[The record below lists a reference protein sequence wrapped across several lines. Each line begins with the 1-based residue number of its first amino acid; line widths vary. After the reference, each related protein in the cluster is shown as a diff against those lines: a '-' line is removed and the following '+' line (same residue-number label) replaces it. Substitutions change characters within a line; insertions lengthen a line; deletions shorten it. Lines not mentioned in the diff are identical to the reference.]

1 MTAIRAVHAKRP
13 KRRLGKPPI
22 RPPRR
27 APSLGAEEKRRA
39 KGPVVLRLK
48 TGRKGRFVAP
58 KRTNRRKG
66 KRPNVRLGTGARA
79 SAKVVLVYDQR
90 ATPLREWDRGTQFLS
105 TFVISA
111 FVSER
116 TPDGTVLPS
125 RPSSVVLVGNP
136 GSGKTELVERF
147 KRCYWISY
155 HNDLTV
161 RPLLSLL
168 RKAEAG
174 VLTHVGASE
183 FNKYFQR
190 KMSVAEGTIGLLSG
204 AMEEGITQYSVGPTS
219 MRFEAPARLGLI
231 AGCTPGTMSKRRE
244 MLAEMGFLSRAC
256 VLDWALPR
264 SERDE
269 IMRRM
274 NRGDPSDLEPVD
286 LVTPP
291 NGGRAVIT
299 WDATIGEAVA
309 SYVKQHWPENDLRTF
324 KRFKALML
332 ARAYLVGHAIVTGDE
347 WDWLKSYDDYWGRMI
362 TGDA

>member
-1 MTAIRAVHAKRP
+1 MRS
-13 KRRLGKPPI
+13 RRV
-22 RPPRR
+22 
-27 APSLGAEEKRRA
+27 SVEKSRD
-39 KGPVVLRLK
+39 
-48 TGRKGRFVAP
+48 KGR
-58 KRTNRRKG
+58 RHNRRNVRKG
-66 KRPNVRLGTGARA
+66 KRPNVRLVTSARAGA
-79 SAKVVLVYDQR
+79 SAKVVYDQS
-90 ATPLREWDRGTQFLS
+90 APPLREWDRGTQFLS
-105 TFVISA
+105 AFVVSA
-111 FVSER
+111 FVDER
-116 TPDGTVLPS
+116 TADGAVLPS
-125 RPSSVVLVGNP
+125 RPSSVVLVGSP

-190 KMSVAEGTIGLLSG
+190 KSSVAEGTIGLLSG

-219 MRFEAPARLGLI
+219 LRFETPARLGLI

-256 VLDWALPR
+256 VLDWGLPR

-286 LVTPP
+286 LVIPA
-291 NGGRAVIT
+291 NGRHAVVA
-299 WDATIGEAVA
+299 WDEKVGERVTG
-309 SYVKQHWPENDLRTF
+309 YVKQHWPENDLRTF

-332 ARAYLVGHAIVTGDE
+332 ARAYLVGHETVTEAE
-347 WDWLKSYDDYWGRMI
+347 WAWLQSYDDYWNRMI
-362 TGDA
+362 VGDA

>member
-1 MTAIRAVHAKRP
+1 M
-13 KRRLGKPPI
+13 
-22 RPPRR
+22 
-27 APSLGAEEKRRA
+27 S
-39 KGPVVLRLK
+39 
-48 TGRKGRFVAP
+48 RKM
-58 KRTNRRKG
+58 
-66 KRPNVRLGTGARA
+66 PNVRNGKRKKGRLATRARARA
-79 SAKVVLVYDQR
+79 SATFVYDQR

-105 TFVISA
+105 AFVISA
-111 FVSER
+111 YVSGR
-116 TPDGTVLPS
+116 TNDGTMIPS
-125 RPSSVVLVGNP
+125 RPSSVVLVGSP

-174 VLTHVGASE
+174 TLTHVGASE

-190 KMSVAEGTIGLLSG
+190 KASVAEGTIGLLSG
-204 AMEEGITQYSVGPTS
+204 AMEEGITNYDVGPTR
-219 MRFEAPARLGLI
+219 MRFERPARLGLI

-256 VLDWALPR
+256 VLDWGLPR

-274 NRGDPSDLEPVD
+274 NRGDPSDLEPIE
-286 LVTPP
+286 LVIPED
-291 NGGRAVIT
+291 GKR
-299 WDATIGEAVA
+299 ATIAWNERLGELVQG
-309 SYVKQHWPENDLRTF
+309 YVKQHWPENDLRTF
-324 KRFKALML
+324 KRFQALML
-332 ARAYLVGHAIVTGDE
+332 ARAYLVGHQTVTDDE
-347 WDWLKSYDDYWGRMI
+347 WQWLKSYDDYWNRMI